1 MVMNPAQLQQE
12 QLSIDLANQLIGQNI
27 PIETIIQ
34 QTGLPRNTVNNL
46 VNSQLQITRPNAPM
60 ISPQG
65 IETLAFDSNLPKP
78 DINLG
83 TDMADYVTEELG
95 FDGTDDD
102 SNLSIRQMFNASNAA
117 WMTQNQENTEGTEK
131 LLEVQKL
138 TEEMNFT
145 DDELK
150 KIFGEAAEQVYN
162 MDYEEFIQKPDK
174 SMPIMLFGLSLA
186 QAGTKGDD
194 WPTALSE
201 ATLKYFF
208 NKRKDERSYDQALKT
223 VGLKKQENIN
233 KLVMDFKLLDYKN
246 KAALNLALQKSKLEA
261 PKAYDISDSG
271 DFTDKETVFLDEPTF
286 SYYAKKF
293 PQNIRESSNQ
303 NKEAWSIVSKD
314 GGIQNI
320 LLDQDEVNAWDPTT
334 QGGAQIRKG
343 HSEPTNLKLY
353 DITSVDGE
361 DLGSKWFSPA
371 EYNARV
377 DRGEKLEEVR
387 APGKP
392 RWVIRKDTN
401 EGVWVTDDELNA
413 NPTAYRDD
421 GGQFIS
427 VGADGTV
434 DIGTGSAGMARARE
448 KRGVTA
454 YDELLGR
461 INSSET
467 AVDNYFTSSQA
478 QDKLLKEFLEA
489 NPGAENLPFNNLAGR
504 AVKLV
509 DSLRLNLE
517 AFSDLV
523 TSEYA
528 KGGYTFYNT
537 DGEKI
542 SFDKYRRNII
552 NSEEFKEALE
562 SPLAKFFK
570 DNGVAGQALEAMFFD
585 LAMQGAASYSPNK
598 AGVDLRAISDFETRL
613 FLRQQGGEASS
624 LSAFLEIRN
633 NFARNLL
640 KRNKDFLNQ
649 QIRLSN
655 LNRITGADGKP
666 DQTKIDTILSDTD
679 SILKKFNEYEKDYE
693 NSYTFGFG
701 VSPLNRKIFVGDD
714 TIDPDNPDVIAFNP
728 EIPAGYAVPS
738 LNYQFSKGYLLDDA
752 TENEGTFREILNK
765 YTALEQS
772 NPQEFTALVDNL
784 NENLSEEE
792 LLAFRLFLLKSKQ
805 VSR

>member
-27 PIETIIQ
+27 PIETIVQ

-46 VNSQLQITRPNAPM
+46 VNSQLQITRPDTPM

-102 SNLSIRQMFNASNAA
+102 GNLSIRQMFNASNAA

-138 TEEMNFT
+138 TDEMNFT

-246 KAALNLALQKSKLEA
+246 RAALNLALQKSALEA
-261 PKAYDISDSG
+261 PKAYDISNSG

-286 SYYAKKF
+286 SFYAKKF
-293 PQNIRESSNQ
+293 PGNIRESNNQ
-303 NKEAWSIVSKD
+303 NKEAFSLISKD
-314 GGIQNI
+314 GG
-320 LLDQDEVNAWDPTT
+320 LLNVWMDQDEVNAWDPTA

-343 HSEPTNLKLY
+343 HSEPSNMKLY
-353 DITSVDGE
+353 DITSIDGE
-361 DLGSKWFSPA
+361 DLGSKWLSPA
-371 EYNARV
+371 QYNARV
-377 DRGEKLEEVR
+377 ERGEKLAEVR
-387 APGKP
+387 APGSP

-401 EGVWVTDDELNA
+401 EGTFVTNQEIND
-413 NPTAYRDD
+413 NPTAYMDD
-421 GGQFIS
+421 SGFSFSIGPDGSIEAGQ
-427 VGADGTV
+427 
-434 DIGTGSAGMARARE
+434 GSAAMGRADR
-448 KRGVTA
+448 KRGQVA
-454 YDELLGR
+454 YDDILETV
-461 INSSET
+461 NATET
-467 AVDNYFTSSQA
+467 AVDNYFTSSME

-489 NPGAENLPFNNLAGR
+489 NPGAENVPFNNLAGR
-504 AVKLV
+504 ATRLV
-509 DSLRLNLE
+509 ADLTNNIETFGSLIS
-517 AFSDLV
+517 SDF
-523 TSEYA
+523 A
-528 KGGYTFYNT
+528 KGGYKFYNA
-537 DGEKI
+537 DGEEV
-542 SFDKYRRNII
+542 SFDNYRQSII
-552 NSEEFKEALE
+552 DSDEFKNFLE

-570 DNGVAGQALEAMFFD
+570 DNKVVGQALEATFFD
-585 LAMQGAASYSPNK
+585 LAMIGAASYSPNK
-598 AGVDLRAISDFETRL
+598 GGVDLRAISDFETKQ

-624 LSAFLEIRN
+624 LASFLDIRN
-633 NFARNLL
+633 RFARNLINRNRNFL
-640 KRNKDFLNQ
+640 KQ
-649 QIRLSN
+649 QIRPTN
-655 LNRITGADGKP
+655 LLRVINESGQQDE
-666 DQTKIDTILSDTD
+666 TKTNALTSDVE
-679 SILKKFNEYEKDYE
+679 SMLKKLDDYE
-693 NSYTFGFG
+693 SQYQSSYTFGFG
-701 VSPLNRKIFVGDD
+701 NPIPNRKTFVGDD
-714 TIDPDNPDVIAFNP
+714 TIDPDNPDVVAFNA
-728 EIPAGYAVPS
+728 EIPAGLAVPS

-765 YTALEQS
+765 YSAYENSPAQLTS
-772 NPQEFTALVDNL
+772 LVDNL
-784 NENLSEEE
+784 KANLTEEE
-792 LLAFRLFLLKSKQ
+792 MLAFRLFLLQSKKAT
-805 VSR
+805 R

>member
-12 QLSIDLANQLIGQNI
+12 QLSIDLANQLIGQNT
-27 PIETIIQ
+27 PIETIVQ
-34 QTGLPRNTVNNL
+34 QTGLPRNMVNDL
-46 VNSQLQITRPNAPM
+46 VNSQLQITRPDTPM

-102 SNLSIRQMFNASNAA
+102 GNLSIRQMFNASNAA

-138 TEEMNFT
+138 TDEMNFS

-233 KLVMDFKLLDYKN
+233 KVVMDFKLLDYKN
-246 KAALNLALQKSKLEA
+246 RAALNQALQKSALEA
-261 PKAYDISDSG
+261 PKAYDISNSG

-286 SYYAKKF
+286 SFYAKKF
-293 PQNIRESSNQ
+293 PQNIRESNNQ
-303 NKEAWSIVSKD
+303 NKEAFSLISKD
-314 GGIQNI
+314 GG
-320 LLDQDEVNAWDPTT
+320 LLNVWMDQDEVNAWDPTA

-343 HSEPTNLKLY
+343 HSEPSNLKLY
-353 DITSVDGE
+353 SITSEDGQ
-361 DLGSKWFSPA
+361 DLGSKWLSPA
-371 EYNARV
+371 QYNFRQEK
-377 DRGEKLEEVR
+377 GEKLSQLTG
-387 APGKP
+387 AGKP

-401 EGVWVTDDELNA
+401 EGTWVTDADLLA
-413 NPTAYRDD
+413 NPDAYLDD
-421 GGQFIS
+421 SGFSFSI
-427 VGADGTV
+427 GADGS
-434 DIGTGSAGMARARE
+434 IEAGQGSAAMGRADK
-448 KRGVTA
+448 KRGQVA
-454 YDELLGR
+454 YDDILETV
-461 INSSET
+461 NATET
-467 AVDNYFTSSQA
+467 AVDNYFTSSME

-489 NPGAENLPFNNLAGR
+489 NPGAENVPFNNLAGR
-504 AVKLV
+504 ATRLV
-509 DSLRLNLE
+509 ADLTNNIETFGSLIS
-517 AFSDLV
+517 SDF
-523 TSEYA
+523 A
-528 KGGYTFYNT
+528 KGGYKFYNA
-537 DGEKI
+537 DGEEV
-542 SFDKYRRNII
+542 SFDNYRQSII
-552 NSEEFKEALE
+552 DSDEFKNFLE

-570 DNGVAGQALEAMFFD
+570 DNKVVGQALEATFFD
-585 LAMQGAASYSPNK
+585 LAMIGAASYSPNK
-598 AGVDLRAISDFETRL
+598 GGVDLRAISDFETKQ

-624 LSAFLEIRN
+624 LASFLDIRN
-633 NFARNLL
+633 RFARNLINRNRNFL
-640 KRNKDFLNQ
+640 KQ
-649 QIRLSN
+649 QIRPTN
-655 LNRITGADGKP
+655 LLRVTDASGQQDE
-666 DQTKIDTILSDTD
+666 TKTNALTSDVE
-679 SILKKFNEYEKDYE
+679 SMLKKLDDYE
-693 NSYTFGFG
+693 SEYQSSYTFGRG
-701 VSPLNRKIFVGDD
+701 APIGNKTTFVADK
-714 TIDPDNPDVIAFNP
+714 TIDADNPDVVAFNA
-728 EIPAGYAVPS
+728 EIPAGLAVPS

-765 YTALEQS
+765 YSAYENSPAQLTS
-772 NPQEFTALVDNL
+772 LVDNL
-784 NENLSEEE
+784 KANLTEEE
-792 LLAFRLFLLKSKQ
+792 LLAFRLFLLQSKK
-805 VSR
+805 VDR

>member
-1 MVMNPAQLQQE
+1 MNPAQLQQE
-12 QLSIDLANQLIGQNI
+12 QLSIDLANQLIGQNT
-27 PIETIIQ
+27 PIETIVQ
-34 QTGLPRNTVNNL
+34 QTGLPRNTVTDL
-46 VNSQLQITRPNAPM
+46 VNSQLQIIRPDTPM

-138 TEEMNFT
+138 TDEMNFT

-353 DITSVDGE
+353 NITSVDGE

-371 EYNARV
+371 QYNARV

-387 APGKP
+387 APSKP
-392 RWVIRKDTN
+392 NWVIRKDNN
-401 EGVWVTDDELNA
+401 EGVWVSDDELNA
-413 NPTAYRDD
+413 NPTAYRKD

-427 VGADGTV
+427 VGADGSV

-448 KRGVTA
+448 QRGVTA
-454 YDELLGR
+454 YDEILER

-467 AVDNYFTSSQA
+467 AVDNYFTSSDEQNRIIE
-478 QDKLLKEFLEA
+478 EFTKA
-489 NPGAENLPFNNLAGR
+489 NPGAENLPFNNLVGDTTAF
-504 AVKLV
+504 VDKLRV
-509 DSLRLNLE
+509 NLE
-517 AFSDLV
+517 SLSNLISSDY
-523 TSEYA
+523 T
-528 KGGYTFYNT
+528 KGGYKFYN
-537 DGEKI
+537 DEGKEV
-542 SFDKYRRNII
+542 SFDQFKSNIMK
-552 NSEEFKEALE
+552 SKDFQTFLE
-562 SPLAKFFK
+562 SPLAKFFQ
-570 DNGVAGQALEAMFFD
+570 DNGVAKQALEATFFD

-598 AGVDLRAISDFETRL
+598 GGVDLRAISDFETKQFML
-613 FLRQQGGEASS
+613 QVGGKAST
-624 LSAFLEIRN
+624 LSAFMDIRN
-633 NFARNLL
+633 RFARNLL

-649 QIRLSN
+649 QIRLGN
-655 LNRITGADGKP
+655 LNRITAADGKP
-666 DQTKIDTILSDTD
+666 DQTKIDAILSDAD
-679 SILKKFNEYEKDYE
+679 SILKKLNDYGSKYES
-693 NSYTFGFG
+693 SYTFGRAT
-701 VSPLNRKIFVGDD
+701 PMPYKKTFVGDA
-714 TIDPDNPDVIAFNP
+714 TIDPENPDVIAFNS
-728 EIPAGYAVPS
+728 EIAPGLAVPV
-738 LNYQFSKGYLLDDA
+738 LNYQFTKGYLLDDA

-765 YTALEQS
+765 YTALQQS

-792 LLAFRLFLLKSKQ
+792 MIAFKVFLARSIQ
-805 VSR
+805 VSK